1 MFNNNEIKMIA
12 LGIVIGLMYYSV
24 NYVCS
29 MLYDHGC
36 DIFGK
41 FNKKKKKKSR
51 SRRNKG
57 LMLGVIPENQ
67 YE

>member
-1 MFNNNEIKMIA
+1 MFFIITENLIGTREIKMIG
-12 LGIVIGLMYYSV
+12 LGIVIGIMYYSI

-41 FNKKKKKKSR
+41 FNKKKKNSKKKLR
-51 SRRNKG
+51 
-57 LMLGVIPENQ
+57 
-67 YE
+67 

>member
-1 MFNNNEIKMIA
+1 MFLIVTENLIGSREITMIG
-12 LGIVIGLMYYSV
+12 LGIVIGIMYYSV

-41 FNKKKKKKSR
+41 FNKKKKNNKKKLR
-51 SRRNKG
+51 
-57 LMLGVIPENQ
+57 
-67 YE
+67 

>member
-1 MFNNNEIKMIA
+1 MFLIVTENLIETREIRMIA
-12 LGIVIGLMYYSV
+12 LGIVIGIMYYSV

-41 FNKKKKKKSR
+41 FNKKKKNTKKKLR
-51 SRRNKG
+51 
-57 LMLGVIPENQ
+57 
-67 YE
+67 